1 MSRMG
6 AVILS
11 VLLGIGWVLPAF
23 AAGAE
28 ETKMADNE
36 QGTVRV
42 RSFQPGEPICRAS
55 REATLVA
62 VIENTGAERV
72 SLQPR
77 LLLPAGVKLLGKEDP
92 AVLAFAGGETRTLRW
107 RIEAATEGPAVVT
120 LQLRA
125 GAQVAASADL
135 TIPFL
140 PAVPQRK
147 LPYIPEP
154 QPVQTP
160 LLIGAHHCPLW
171 EADKPSMWANIL
183 KHPERT
189 PALGFYAQENPEV
202 SDWETKWA
210 VEHGVSFFV
219 YCWYRAS
226 QGEPVKT
233 RFSSAIHDAL
243 FKSKFANKMKF
254 TIMWENQSRG
264 KAGIAD
270 MRDLEENLLPF
281 WIENYFKHPS
291 YLKID
296 NKPLLFIYRPEFL
309 IKDLGSVEQAAAA
322 IARMRQ
328 ACRDAGFAGLYV
340 LGEYRGLDPKH
351 FALMQQLGL
360 DYTFA
365 YCWPIQNSPAPE
377 QAVQAQMEYLRKT
390 QELSKL
396 PQVATVSQAWSGW
409 ADEGSI
415 WKIPPHEFEGLLR
428 QAKDFVTALPQESL
442 SSKLLLLDNWNEWGE
457 GHYIAPY
464 REYGFGYLDAV
475 RKVFAP
481 NAEPHTD
488 LIPADIGMGPY
499 DKAYW
504 ERTRRDEA
512 MRRLAA
518 KAVRKAGG
526 DAPGLLGWW
535 SFDEDAATPVA
546 FDYTGNRLGG
556 ALRDAERAPGI
567 EGQALVCQG
576 GCVLVPNSPLL
587 STATEVTLSCWVK
600 SEKTGQHNNWFINR
614 VLAGGIDTGFR
625 LGVVEDKP
633 CFNVPQS
640 GWSHHLSGQ
649 DPLPIGQW
657 VHLAGVCDGKTL
669 RLYVNGEEQ
678 AMMERVGPVKPNAFP
693 LCLGSYEPRHDAH
706 FTGLLDEVKIDGRA
720 LSAEEVR
727 AEYRRLAGKR

>member
-11 VLLGIGWVLPAF
+11 VLLGIGWMLPAF

-28 ETKMADNE
+28 ETKMTDNG
-36 QGTVRV
+36 QGTLRV

-62 VIENTGAERV
+62 VIENAGAERI

-77 LLLPAGVKLLGKEDP
+77 LLLPAGVKLLGKEDS

-107 RIEAATEGPAVVT
+107 RIAAAAEGPAVLT

-125 GAQVAASADL
+125 GARVAASADL
-135 TIPFL
+135 TIQFL
-140 PAVPQRK
+140 PAVPQHK

-154 QPVQTP
+154 QPVQTS

-340 LGEYRGLDPKH
+340 LG
-351 FALMQQLGL
+351 
-360 DYTFA
+360 
-365 YCWPIQNSPAPE
+365 
-377 QAVQAQMEYLRKT
+377 
-390 QELSKL
+390 
-396 PQVATVSQAWSGW
+396 
-409 ADEGSI
+409 
-415 WKIPPHEFEGLLR
+415 
-428 QAKDFVTALPQESL
+428 
-442 SSKLLLLDNWNEWGE
+442 
-457 GHYIAPY
+457 
-464 REYGFGYLDAV
+464 
-475 RKVFAP
+475 
-481 NAEPHTD
+481 
-488 LIPADIGMGPY
+488 
-499 DKAYW
+499 
-504 ERTRRDEA
+504 
-512 MRRLAA
+512 
-518 KAVRKAGG
+518 
-526 DAPGLLGWW
+526 
-535 SFDEDAATPVA
+535 
-546 FDYTGNRLGG
+546 
-556 ALRDAERAPGI
+556 
-567 EGQALVCQG
+567 
-576 GCVLVPNSPLL
+576 
-587 STATEVTLSCWVK
+587 
-600 SEKTGQHNNWFINR
+600 
-614 VLAGGIDTGFR
+614 
-625 LGVVEDKP
+625 
-633 CFNVPQS
+633 
-640 GWSHHLSGQ
+640 
-649 DPLPIGQW
+649 
-657 VHLAGVCDGKTL
+657 
-669 RLYVNGEEQ
+669 
-678 AMMERVGPVKPNAFP
+678 
-693 LCLGSYEPRHDAH
+693 
-706 FTGLLDEVKIDGRA
+706 
-720 LSAEEVR
+720 
-727 AEYRRLAGKR
+727 